1 VLAYYGMGDIPA
13 LEMPV
18 KRFWLLSS
26 SIDRMK
32 SADDIRSI
40 RVAAAVLDQE
50 AYKSTLE
57 SLSESVGSVANK
69 SDEIDREGLDELKAM
84 MS

>member
-1 VLAYYGMGDIPA
+1 MSDDHVLK
-13 LEMPV
+13 MPI
-18 KRFWLLSS
+18 KRFWLFSG
-26 SIDRMK
+26 SIDRIK

-50 AYKSTLE
+50 SYKNALE
-57 SLSESVGSVANK
+57 GLSETVGNIATK
-69 SDEIDREGLDELKAM
+69 TDEIDREGLEQLKAL

>member
-1 VLAYYGMGDIPA
+1 MLAFYGLTDA
-13 LEMPV
+13 HTLKMPI

-26 SIDRMK
+26 SIDRIK

-40 RVAAAVLDQE
+40 RVAAAVLDQD
-50 AYKSTLE
+50 AYKTTLQ
-57 SLSESVGSVANK
+57 SLSESVGAVATK
-69 SDEIDREGLDELKAM
+69 TDEIDREGLEQLKAI

>member
-1 VLAYYGMGDIPA
+1 MLAFYGLTDA
-13 LEMPV
+13 HKLKMPI

-26 SIDRMK
+26 SIDRIK

-40 RVAAAVLDQE
+40 RVAAAVLDQD
-50 AYKSTLE
+50 AYKTTLQ
-57 SLSESVGSVANK
+57 SLSESVGAVATK
-69 SDEIDREGLDELKAM
+69 TDEIDREGLEQLKAI

>member
-1 VLAYYGMGDIPA
+1 VLAFYGMSDVQV

-26 SIDRMK
+26 CVDRMK

-50 AYKSTLE
+50 SYKTTLE
-57 SLSESVGSVANK
+57 SLSESVGSIANK
-69 SDEIDREGLDELKAM
+69 TDEIDREGLDRLKAI